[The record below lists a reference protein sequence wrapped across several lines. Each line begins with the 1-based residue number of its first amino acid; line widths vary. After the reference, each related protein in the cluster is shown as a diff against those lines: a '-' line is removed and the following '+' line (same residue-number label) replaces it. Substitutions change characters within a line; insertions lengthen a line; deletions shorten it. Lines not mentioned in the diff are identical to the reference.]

1 MNIKCLPFASLAF
14 AVYAD
19 ESVIFGDPDYRKIL
33 FMSLSL
39 IHIIE
44 LELWLYA
51 TYCDLSVYS
60 INDDFSEIIKSF
72 SD

>member
-1 MNIKCLPFASLAF
+1 MNIKCLSFASLAF
-14 AVYAD
+14 VVYAD
-19 ESVIFGDPDYRKIL
+19 VSLIFAGPDYRKIS
-33 FMSLSL
+33 FMNISL

-51 TYCDLSVYS
+51 AYCDLSVYS
-60 INDDFSEIIKSF
+60 INEDFSKIVSF